1 MAAMHESPALGLDP
15 TRGRLA
21 GLARCFGIA
30 IGLMGAGWCG
40 GAGKDSYSG
49 GGEWEEA
56 VVLPDSYFPAGF
68 YRDKA
73 SDGYYIISSPSGDGA
88 GGKESPYRINI
99 SAWISS
105 REMSAEPGDRNC
117 PIGSGHFKALRPL
130 RVGEARGYWSVVSAT
145 PFDLDANCVFKS
157 GAVVAGFW
165 PMGPEIDIRPL
176 LLALAGRGHAL
187 ALPVTPRRGL
197 PLVFRRWR
205 WGEPLDRGPA
215 GTRQP
220 EATAE
225 ALRPDWLLVPL
236 LAFDRAGRRLGYGGG
251 YYDRTLAGLPGAV
264 AIGCAYAAQE
274 MPEGVPAGPQDFL
287 LPRVATELG
296 MVICGEASA

>member
-1 MAAMHESPALGLDP
+1 MAAPHRSEAPPPIDAGPCQDAARLAGRKAEARRLALARRAAIADPALGI
-15 TRGRLA
+15 RLA
-21 GLARCFGIA
+21 GH
-30 IGLMGAGWCG
+30 
-40 GAGKDSYSG
+40 
-49 GGEWEEA
+49 
-56 VVLPDSYFPAGF
+56 VLERG
-68 YRDKA
+68 
-73 SDGYYIISSPSGDGA
+73 
-88 GGKESPYRINI
+88 
-99 SAWISS
+99 
-105 REMSAEPGDRNC
+105 
-117 PIGSGHFKALRPL
+117 PL
-130 RVGEARGYWSVVSAT
+130 
-145 PFDLDANCVFKS
+145 PPP